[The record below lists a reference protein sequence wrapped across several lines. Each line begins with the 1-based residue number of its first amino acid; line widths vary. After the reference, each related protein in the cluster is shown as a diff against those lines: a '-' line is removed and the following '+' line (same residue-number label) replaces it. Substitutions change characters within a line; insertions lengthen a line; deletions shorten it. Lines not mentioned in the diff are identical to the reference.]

1 MSYEKLYIHG
11 AWDEKGSHAF
21 PPADKGQEIDTGVVE
36 KFDMIK
42 GHSELFKVERRS
54 SRFYYSYVRYNL
66 ISATEA
72 NRQGCNLGFTY
83 VFDEE
88 SQVYVLNDLLGLR
101 TVLKR
106 ATDSLLDGNSIIII
120 SDEDDRVTT
129 AMRYIRQYTATA
141 SATAIKTTNSQGQT
155 SIAFDE
161 ATNEKIL
168 TALQTN
174 QTVIISPN
182 IQSEAQRLQ
191 KELDYRDKQIAALN
205 EQIVVLASKVDNVC
219 RNVKSLLD
227 RKKSNKRWSEA
238 LKSLL
243 PVFNTILLLIF
254 VIMLSVNSC
263 RSEQIKSEPSEAKQ
277 NKTELSKETKQEKQP
292 EKQNRSKKGQ
302 KQETNKTAEKNIV
315 SPNESSNGWEIV
327 ISGEG
332 YKDNKFKDKTT
343 IEVKP
348 KYKGEDRKCYIWIGN
363 KLQNDSRYKID
374 GNNNIRI
381 KLTSDK
387 AGKNTLSEKMITKSR

>member
-1 MSYEKLYIHG
+1 MRYEKLYIHG
-11 AWDEKGSHAF
+11 AWDSKGFHIF
-21 PPADKGQEIDTGVVE
+21 PPTDKGQEIDTGVVKE
-36 KFDMIK
+36 FDMIK
-42 GHSELFKVERRS
+42 GHSELFKVERRG

-83 VFDEE
+83 VFDEG

-101 TVLKR
+101 GKLKE
-106 ATDSLLDGNSIIII
+106 ATDSLLNGNRIIIT
-120 SDEDDRVTT
+120 SDKDNRVTT

-168 TALQTN
+168 TTLQTN

-191 KELDYRDKQIAALN
+191 KELDYRDKQIVALN
-205 EQIVVLASKVDNVC
+205 EQIVALASKVDNVC

-227 RKKSNKRWSEA
+227 REKSNKRWSEV

-243 PVFNTILLLIF
+243 PVFNTILLLIL

-277 NKTELSKETKQEKQP
+277 NKTERQEETKQKKQAEKQ
-292 EKQNRSKKGQ
+292 KD
-302 KQETNKTAEKNIV
+302 KNIV
-315 SPNESSNGWEIV
+315 SSNESSNGWEIV

-332 YKDNKFKDKTT
+332 YKDNKFKDKTI

-348 KYKGEDRKCYIWIGN
+348 KYNGKDSVCYIWIGDN
-363 KLQNDSRYKID
+363 LQNCSRYKID
-374 GNNNIRI
+374 GNNTIRI

-387 AGKNTLSEKMITKSR
+387 AGKDILAEKTIRKS

>member
-1 MSYEKLYIHG
+1 MKQATNG
-11 AWDEKGSHAF
+11 
-21 PPADKGQEIDTGVVE
+21 
-36 KFDMIK
+36 
-42 GHSELFKVERRS
+42 LF
-54 SRFYYSYVRYNL
+54 N
-66 ISATEA
+66 
-72 NRQGCNLGFTY
+72 
-83 VFDEE
+83 
-88 SQVYVLNDLLGLR
+88 
-101 TVLKR
+101 
-106 ATDSLLDGNSIIII
+106 GNGIIIT

-168 TALQTN
+168 TTLQTN

-191 KELDYRDKQIAALN
+191 KELDYGDKQIVALN
-205 EQIVVLASKVDNVC
+205 EQIVALASKVDNVC

-243 PVFNTILLLIF
+243 PVFNTILLLIL

-263 RSEQIKSEPSEAKQ
+263 RSEQIKPEPSEAKQ
-277 NKTELSKETKQEKQP
+277 NKTELPKEPKQEKQP
-292 EKQNRSKKGQ
+292 EKQNRSEKEQ
-302 KQETNKTAEKNIV
+302 RQETNKTAEKNIV
-315 SPNESSNGWEIV
+315 SLNESSNDWEIV

-332 YKDNKFKDKTT
+332 YKDNKFNDKTI

-348 KYKGEDRKCYIWIGN
+348 KYNGKDSVCYIWIGDN
-363 KLQNDSRYKID
+363 LQNCSRYKID
-374 GNNNIRI
+374 GNNTIRI

-387 AGKNTLSEKMITKSR
+387 AGKDILAEKTIRKST

>member
-11 AWDEKGSHAF
+11 AWDKKGFHIF
-21 PPADKGQEIDTGVVE
+21 PPTDKGQEIDKGVVKE
-36 KFDMIK
+36 FDMIK

-83 VFDEE
+83 VFDEG

-101 TVLKR
+101 AVLKR

-191 KELDYRDKQIAALN
+191 KELDYGDK
-205 EQIVVLASKVDNVC
+205 QIVVLASKVDDVD
-219 RNVKSLLD
+219 RNVERLLD
-227 RKKSNKRWSEA
+227 REKSNKRCEA

-243 PVFNTILLLIF
+243 TVFNTILLLIL

-263 RSEQIKSEPSEAKQ
+263 RRQIKSEPSEAKQ
-277 NKTELSKETKQEKQP
+277 NKTELHKETKQKKQAEKQKHS
-292 EKQNRSKKGQ
+292 EYEQRQKG
-302 KQETNKTAEKNIV
+302 KTVKNIV
-315 SPNESSNGWEIV
+315 SSNESSNGWEIV
-327 ISGEG
+327 ISGNG
-332 YKDNKFKDKTT
+332 YKDNKFKDKTI

-348 KYKGEDRKCYIWIGN
+348 KYNGKDSVCYIWIGD
-363 KLQNDSRYKID
+363 KLQNNSRYKID

>member
-1 MSYEKLYIHG
+1 MRYEKLYIHG
-11 AWDEKGSHAF
+11 AWDSKGFHIF
-21 PPADKGQEIDTGVVE
+21 PPTAKGQEIDTGVVKE
-36 KFDMIK
+36 LDMIK
-42 GHSELFKVERRS
+42 GHSELFKVERRG

-66 ISATEA
+66 ISATKA

-83 VFDEE
+83 VFDEG

-101 TVLKR
+101 KVLKQ
-106 ATDSLLDGNSIIII
+106 ATNGLFNGNGIIIT

-155 SIAFDE
+155 SIAFDGV
-161 ATNEKIL
+161 TNEKIL
-168 TALQTN
+168 TSLQTN

-182 IQSEAQRLQ
+182 ISNEVQRLQ

-205 EQIVVLASKVDNVC
+205 ELIVALTSKVDNVG

-227 RKKSNKRWSEA
+227 REKSNKRWSEV

-243 PVFNTILLLIF
+243 PIFNTILLLIL
-254 VIMLSVNSC
+254 VIMFSVNSC
-263 RSEQIKSEPSEAKQ
+263 RSEQIKPEPSEAKQ
-277 NKTELSKETKQEKQP
+277 NKTELQKETKQKKQAEKQKHS
-292 EKQNRSKKGQ
+292 EHEQRQKG
-302 KQETNKTAEKNIV
+302 KTVEKNIV
-315 SPNESSNGWEIV
+315 LSKESSNGWEIV

-332 YKDNKFKDKTT
+332 YKDNKFKDKTI

-348 KYKGEDRKCYIWIGN
+348 KYKGEDKKCYIWICN
-363 KLQNDSRYKID
+363 KLQKDNSRYKID
-374 GNNNIRI
+374 GNTEIRI
-381 KLTSDK
+381 KLTSDE
-387 AGKNTLSEKMITKSR
+387 AGKDILAEKTIRKST

>member
-11 AWDEKGSHAF
+11 AWDKKGFHIF
-21 PPADKGQEIDTGVVE
+21 PPTDKGQEIDKGVVKE
-36 KFDMIK
+36 FDMIK

-66 ISATEA
+66 ISATES

-101 TVLKR
+101 AVLKR

-191 KELDYRDKQIAALN
+191 KELDYRDKQIAALDKR
-205 EQIVVLASKVDNVC
+205 IVVLASKVDDVD
-219 RNVKSLLD
+219 RNVKRLLD
-227 RKKSNKRWSEA
+227 REKSNKRCEA

-243 PVFNTILLLIF
+243 TVFNTILLLIL

-263 RSEQIKSEPSEAKQ
+263 RSEQIKPEPSEAKQ
-277 NKTELSKETKQEKQP
+277 NKTELPKEPKQEKQP
-292 EKQNRSKKGQ
+292 EKQNRSEKEQ
-302 KQETNKTAEKNIV
+302 RQETNKTAEKNIV
-315 SPNESSNGWEIV
+315 SLNESSNGWEIV

-363 KLQNDSRYKID
+363 KLQKDSRYKID